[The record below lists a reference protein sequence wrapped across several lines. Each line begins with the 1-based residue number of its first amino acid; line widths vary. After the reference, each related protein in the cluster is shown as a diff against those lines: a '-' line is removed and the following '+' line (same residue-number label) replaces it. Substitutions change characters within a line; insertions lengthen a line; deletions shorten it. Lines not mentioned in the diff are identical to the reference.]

1 MSNIFLL
8 LEGIKGEA
16 SSDAVK
22 GKGYIDIKAWNID
35 ATHPANLHVGT
46 SAGGSV
52 SYGNIT
58 VTKDTCVAS
67 MEILA
72 AVNNGKTFNKVE
84 LKVTRTSNGQT
95 IDAMIM
101 KLSEVKLVN
110 HKFNIAGSG
119 NITES
124 IVIHFRAYELE
135 YTPQDP
141 LTGKAGT
148 KTATTWD
155 VAKKAP
161 K

>member
-1 MSNIFLL
+1 
-8 LEGIKGEA
+8 
-16 SSDAVK
+16 
-22 GKGYIDIKAWNID
+22 
-35 ATHPANLHVGT
+35 
-46 SAGGSV
+46 
-52 SYGNIT
+52 
-58 VTKDTCVAS
+58 